1 MKNIFLKAICSAAAL
16 AAADALAVPQ
26 VKDGVKMEQSGGLVT
41 ITYELVGGPAI
52 VTLDIQTNG
61 VSIGGENLRC
71 FSPDSAVW
79 KKVSGDDVHRIV
91 WRPDRSWAGNAA
103 ADAKAVVTAWA
114 PGDAPDYMVVDISVG
129 AKPDTARYYPTEAH
143 LPGGLLENPDY
154 RTTSLVLRRMHAK
167 GRRVTSGTVVEL
179 GRDAYYNGTDWNY
192 DRENTRT
199 AVFPDDY
206 YIGVFEVTQAQWLLL
221 GGRNTLHFTA
231 DGVGAMRP
239 AEGMR
244 PCEVRW
250 NKSDTYYYST
260 LWPEDPYATSWI
272 GKLNDRTGL
281 DFDLPSEAQWEFA
294 ARAGHPEGELGDG
307 TLVTNVSTIADFPGC
322 YSGNAENASAVCG
335 SYAPNDFGLYDTV
348 GNVWEMCLDW
358 WEQNPKDCTSWIN
371 NSYDNPLCTVDGTA
385 VGAGSSGSY
394 TGKTVIK
401 GGAWNKDARY
411 CRPSCRTTAAQNGGG
426 SDCGFRLVC
435 RAGLE

>member
-26 VKDGVKMEQSGGLVT
+26 VKDGVTMVQSGGLVT

-79 KKVSGDDVHRIV
+79 KKVVGDDVHRIV
-91 WRPDRSWAGNAA
+91 WRPDRSWTGNAT

-167 GRRVTSGTVVEL
+167 GRSCGI
-179 GRDAYYNGTDWNY
+179 GGY
-192 DRENTRT
+192 DRTIARPVMFTN
-199 AVFPDDY
+199 DY
-206 YIGVFEVTQAQWLLL
+206 YIGVFETTQAQWSLV
-221 GGRNTLHFTA
+221 GGRKCLSFAAN
-231 DGVGAMRP
+231 GKGAMRP
-239 AEGMR
+239 AETMR

-250 NKSDTYYYST
+250 NSSDTYHYRT
-260 LWPEDPYATSWI
+260 LWPEGPDSASWI
-272 GKLNDRTGL
+272 GKLNARTGL

-294 ARAGHPEGELGDG
+294 ASAGHPEGELGEG
-307 TLVTNVSTIADFPGC
+307 TPITNATAVAGFPGC
-322 YSGNAENASAVCG
+322 YSGNAQGATEVCG
-335 SYAPNDFGLYDTV
+335 TFPPNDWGLYDTA
-348 GNVWEMCLDW
+348 GNVAEMCLDW
-358 WEQNPKDCTSWIN
+358 WEQDPTACSSWLN
-371 NSYDNPLCTVDGTA
+371 NDFDTPTCTVDGTMVA
-385 VGAGSSGSY
+385 KGSAGAYTGATVLKGGGWTSTAANCRPVYRTSVNQNSGS
-394 TGKTVIK
+394 
-401 GGAWNKDARY
+401 
-411 CRPSCRTTAAQNGGG
+411 NG
-426 SDCGFRLVC
+426 CGFRLAC